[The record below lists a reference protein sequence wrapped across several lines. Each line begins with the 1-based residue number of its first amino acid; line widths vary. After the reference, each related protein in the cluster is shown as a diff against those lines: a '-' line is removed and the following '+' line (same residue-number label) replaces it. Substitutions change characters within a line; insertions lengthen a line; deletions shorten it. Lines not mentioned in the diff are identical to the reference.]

1 MAAKSING
9 SLLKIVFEKV
19 TERVIELLSLS
30 RSINNSEFDTHAI
43 FLRTA
48 YQHSSETDQ
57 EALAA
62 VINSND
68 VLLSY
73 VINTISSILTSQ
85 EGELGFVFWVDFGC
99 RHIGS
104 LISYLE
110 GGGTRLP
117 LTFCYL
123 HTVYSIISWV

>member
-19 TERVIELLSLS
+19 AERVIELLSLS

-48 YQHSSETDQ
+48 YQHSSEIDQ

-85 EGELGFVFWVDFGC
+85 EGEL
-99 RHIGS
+99 
-104 LISYLE
+104 
-110 GGGTRLP
+110 
-117 LTFCYL
+117 
-123 HTVYSIISWV
+123 